1 MLSAKKTEIYPR
13 RRRGEEKCSRE
24 PLSLDE
30 EQITKLFCFRQTE
43 AADFLGISLTAL
55 KNACRRIGM
64 QKWPY
69 SRNRIKFTCDSE
81 QGKLLKSKVT
91 GSEISFAACCTG
103 EALYDDPD
111 CLADPS
117 ASLEL
122 DPIEIKMP
130 KRVWYDEDLFQEA
143 FAHVVKK

>member
-1 MLSAKKTEIYPR
+1 
-13 RRRGEEKCSRE
+13 
-24 PLSLDE
+24 
-30 EQITKLFCFRQTE
+30 
-43 AADFLGISLTAL
+43 
-55 KNACRRIGM
+55 M

-81 QGKLLKSKVT
+81 QGKLLKSRVT
-91 GSEISFAACCTG
+91 GSEISFAVCCTG

-122 DPIEIKMP
+122 DPIEIKFP